1 MDNTEWYSRHKKI
14 SAVLILIAFI
24 VGALTGYYI
33 STLHRPGDYSYLSAD
48 ELQDGIYVYR
58 LCMQT
63 SSRTGCTMSI
73 DNFTVYH
80 DLKREQEKRNEER
93 AKLKTDSEADR

>member
-1 MDNTEWYSRHKKI
+1 MDNTEWYSRHKKL

-33 STLHRPGDYSYLSAD
+33 STSHRPGDYSHLSAD
-48 ELQDGIYVYR
+48 ELQDDIDVYR

-63 SSRTGCTMSI
+63 GGRTGCTMSI
-73 DNFTVYH
+73 DNFAVYQ
-80 DLKREQEKRNEER
+80 DLKREQVRREEER
-93 AKLKTDSEADR
+93 ANLKAYSEADR